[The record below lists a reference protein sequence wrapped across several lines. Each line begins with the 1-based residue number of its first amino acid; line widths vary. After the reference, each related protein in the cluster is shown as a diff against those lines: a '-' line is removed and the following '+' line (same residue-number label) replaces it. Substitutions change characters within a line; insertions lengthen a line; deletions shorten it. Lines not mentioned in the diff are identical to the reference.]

1 MTALSRRLVAVL
13 TLAFG
18 IAVAPAADAGPPTE
32 ALQVYVDRLFA
43 VLEDESLKAPGRAAE
58 RHRTVRA
65 LAEDALD
72 FNESARRSLA
82 AHWDAR
88 TPAERAR
95 FTRLF
100 TELIDHA
107 YLSRIALD
115 GERIALD
122 SESITNREA
131 LVKGRAL
138 SKSGGAT
145 PVQFFLHQDATG
157 RWRLYDVSFEGMSL
171 VGNYRAQFNKIIRA
185 SSFDEL
191 VARLEAKTRTEAQA
205 STPAE
210 SPSKNP

>member
-1 MTALSRRLVAVL
+1 MIALHRMTAALALVL
-13 TLAFG
+13 G
-18 IAVAPAADAGPPTE
+18 IAVAAPASAGPPTE
-32 ALQVYVDRLFA
+32 TLRTYVDRLVA
-43 VLEDESLKAPGRAAE
+43 VMEDGSLKEPGRAAE
-58 RHRTVRA
+58 RRRTVRA

-95 FTRLF
+95 FVHVF
-100 TELIDHA
+100 TDLIDHA

-122 SESITNREA
+122 SEIVTDREA
-131 LVKGRAL
+131 IVKGRAL
-138 SKSGGAT
+138 SKSGNAT
-145 PVQFFLHQDATG
+145 PVQFFLHQDGAG

-171 VGNYRAQFNKIIRA
+171 VGTYRAQFNKIIRT

-191 VARLEAKTRTEAQA
+191 MTRLEAKTRAEAQA
-205 STPAE
+205 S
-210 SPSKNP
+210 SPTNP